1 MLRQRFF
8 LMSGSRRSEIVEYVS
23 SENLDRE
30 MDEAQK
36 ADEIEWYALVLDA
49 SPRGCSRSVYSHW

>member
-1 MLRQRFF
+1 
-8 LMSGSRRSEIVEYVS
+8 MSGSRRSEIVEYVS